1 MPNVSRASR
10 AASVNGSVSWMI
22 TSTREPA
29 MASIS
34 SRMLMMFDRV
44 WTNGSG
50 AVGEIYA
57 WMKTGRSDGRS
68 SIRARVS
75 ALSEWS
81 CSAVTSSRTLARPTM
96 TPTLTSAIAIAA
108 ARTAWCSQSG

>member
-1 MPNVSRASR
+1 MISYSAGKPTSKKPITCSSAPQVNARPRNSSSTSERAELTFRIGRGRMPNVSRASR

-34 SRMLMMFDRV
+34 SRMLMMFDLV

-50 AVGEIYA
+50 AVGETYA
-57 WMKTGRSDGRS
+57 
-68 SIRARVS
+68 
-75 ALSEWS
+75 
-81 CSAVTSSRTLARPTM
+81 
-96 TPTLTSAIAIAA
+96 
-108 ARTAWCSQSG
+108 